1 MKARITK
8 VEDKG
13 ADNFNGMV
21 FIKFA
26 SPEKREVAM
35 KQFNDSKNVFGEARN
50 FMNKVSPVQHR
61 PTFIFLLNF
70 KKLLAERPFE
80 IISTFL
86 ETSTAVFTDECQ
98 VKKQ

>member
-8 VEDKG
+8 VEEKG

-35 KQFNDSKNVFGEARN
+35 KQFNDSKNVFGETRN
-50 FMNKVSPVQHR
+50 FMNKDFPVQHR
-61 PTFIFLLNF
+61 MGAILKHHINMFNRIRF
-70 KKLLAERPFE
+70 
-80 IISTFL
+80 
-86 ETSTAVFTDECQ
+86 
-98 VKKQ
+98 

>member
-8 VEDKG
+8 VEEKG
-13 ADNFNGMV
+13 ADNFNVMV

-50 FMNKVSPVQHR
+50 FMNKDSPVQHR
-61 PTFIFLLNF
+61 ANFSYLLNF
-70 KKLLAERPFE
+70 KKLLSSVRFWRPQQPY
-80 IISTFL
+80 SP
-86 ETSTAVFTDECQ
+86 TSAR
-98 VKKQ
+98 